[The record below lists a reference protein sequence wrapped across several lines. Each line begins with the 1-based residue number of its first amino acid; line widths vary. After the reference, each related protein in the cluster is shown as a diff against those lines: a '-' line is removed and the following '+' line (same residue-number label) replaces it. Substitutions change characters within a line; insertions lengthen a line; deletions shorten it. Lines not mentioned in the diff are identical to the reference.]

1 MTESKENVNTIAEIM
16 KNNQTEILK
25 VWKQNILALPGN
37 RTLELMG
44 DTELQKQ
51 TEQMFALTVK
61 AFASENYEDIKNPEY
76 QPLID
81 FLREISES
89 RARQDFTSSETSVF
103 IFSFK
108 EAMFQFIQDEWRL
121 DLGKVNR
128 EVTKLNKVVD
138 ALGLITLDNY
148 VKEREEIVGQQSRAL
163 LELSTPIM
171 KLWESIILLP
181 MVGVIDTQ
189 RARQLIERLLS
200 AIVKFE
206 AEVAILDLTGVPVVD
221 TQVARHIIKTVNAAA
236 MLGCQPIITGISA
249 DAAQT
254 LAELGI
260 DLGGVRTRG
269 TLRTGIQEAFQIL
282 GLRVTLIES

>member
-1 MTESKENVNTIAEIM
+1 M
-16 KNNQTEILK
+16 KA
-25 VWKQNILALPGN
+25 WMQNIFALPGN

-44 DTELQKQ
+44 ETELQKQ
-51 TEQMFALTVK
+51 TEDMFALTLK
-61 AFASENYEDIKNPEY
+61 AFASENYEDINQPEY
-76 QPLID
+76 QPLLNLLGD
-81 FLREISES
+81 ISES
-89 RARQDFTSSETSVF
+89 RALQDFTSSETSVF

-108 EAMFQFIQDEWRL
+108 DAMFQFIQEEWRL
-121 DLGKVNR
+121 DLGKVNQ
-128 EVTKLNKVVD
+128 EVTKLNKIVD
-138 ALGLITLDNY
+138 ALGLLTLDNY
-148 VKEREEIVGQQSRAL
+148 VKEREEIVSQQSRAL

-171 KLWESIILLP
+171 KLWEGIILLP

-221 TQVARHIIKTVNAAA
+221 TQVARHLIKTVNAAT
-236 MLGCQPIITGISA
+236 MLGCQPLITGISA

-269 TLRTGIQEAFQIL
+269 TLRTGIQEAFQII
-282 GLRVTLIES
+282 GLRVISIES